1 MGQLD
6 QRLVLGITAVS
17 LILLTLVI
25 MYIIPK
31 FVPPDQQDEV
41 SHMTMVSFSLFMMLF
56 SMAQTDLSTPS
67 IINFLIF
74 VFLIVLQFT
83 GIYWWI
89 PQYIPEDKAVIV
101 IHWMFVIS
109 SFLVILTNIV
119 TTATFKSGTYAIE
132 AAWGAIPPD
141 QHAGGRRRK

>member
-1 MGQLD
+1 MGELD

-31 FVPPDQQDEV
+31 FVPADQQDEV

-67 IINFLIF
+67 IINFVIF
-74 VFLIVLQFT
+74 VLLIVLQFT

-132 AAWGAIPPD
+132 AAWGVIPPD

>member
-67 IINFLIF
+67 IINFVIF
-74 VFLIVLQFT
+74 VILIVLQFT

-89 PQYIPEDKAVIV
+89 PQYIPKDKSVIV

-109 SFLVILTNIV
+109 SFLVILTNVV

-132 AAWGAIPPD
+132 AAWAAIPPD

>member
-1 MGQLD
+1 
-6 QRLVLGITAVS
+6 
-17 LILLTLVI
+17 
-25 MYIIPK
+25 MYIIPR
-31 FVPPDQQDEV
+31 FVPADQQDEV

-67 IINFLIF
+67 IINFVIF
-74 VFLIVLQFT
+74 VILIVLQFT

-89 PQYIPEDKAVIV
+89 PQYIPKDKSVIV

-109 SFLVILTNIV
+109 SFIVILTNIV

-132 AAWGAIPPD
+132 AAWSAIPPD
-141 QHAGGRRRK
+141 QHAGGRRRR

>member
-25 MYIIPK
+25 MYIIPR
-31 FVPPDQQDEV
+31 FVPADQQDEV

-67 IINFLIF
+67 IINFAIF
-74 VFLIVLQFT
+74 VILIVLQFT

-89 PQYIPEDKAVIV
+89 PQYIPKDKSVIV

-132 AAWGAIPPD
+132 AAWSAIPPD

>member
-1 MGQLD
+1 MGELD
-6 QRLVLGITAVS
+6 RRIVLGITAVS

-31 FVPPDQQDEV
+31 FVPADQQDEV

-56 SMAQTDLSTPS
+56 SMAQVEISTPS

-89 PQYIPEDKAVIV
+89 PAYIPKDKSVIV

-119 TTATFKSGTYAIE
+119 TTSTFKSGTYAIE
-132 AAWGAIPPD
+132 AAWGAIPPE
-141 QHAGGRRRK
+141 QHAGRRRK